1 MGLSLLFCNRHK
13 QCSAGSSVH
22 HPQALYTHMC
32 PCVRCEH
39 MWQLAKALSMHSLWM
54 TVGFSELHP
63 YVGFLRSYNCFL
75 LYIAPCS
82 AGKAAD
88 MSAPES
94 SHSRAREGWNTADT
108 TLCSILSVQGWKG
121 EKHAP
126 AEGNNIMLKGLF
138 WEGHVRE
145 GNTNTFEKW

>member
-1 MGLSLLFCNRHK
+1 
-13 QCSAGSSVH
+13 
-22 HPQALYTHMC
+22 
-32 PCVRCEH
+32 
-39 MWQLAKALSMHSLWM
+39 M

-63 YVGFLRSYNCFL
+63 YVGFLRSYNYFL

-94 SHSRAREGWNTADT
+94 FHCGAREGRNMPDT
-108 TLCSILSVQGWKG
+108 TLCSTLSEQGWKG

-126 AEGNNIMLKGLF
+126 AEGNKIMLKGLF
-138 WEGHVRE
+138 WEG
-145 GNTNTFEKW
+145 NPNTFEK